1 MEREAREVKD
11 NKVSG
16 PNAGSPRGTERREKM
31 RRMKMSENEWWAW
44 AFIIEEANLDY
55 THEQGENILFR
66 LR

>member
-1 MEREAREVKD
+1 M
-11 NKVSG
+11 SG

-44 AFIIEEANLDY
+44 ACIIEEANLDY
-55 THEQGENILFR
+55 THEQGENTLFR